1 MKRKLSALS
10 RRYLAALQ
18 EFIEQGAHSR
28 PEAARLL
35 GEEAVLLG
43 METPALAG
51 MHRAEL
57 ASLDLPD
64 RASTDGKRQ
73 TRRAARFLAAASR
86 VTENAPCPAKAAPA
100 RRGQPRA
107 TLTQRTTQ
115 LSAINHLLERG
126 LARRKA
132 AALALRSRG
141 RRNARAL
148 RDSQQLQA
156 RLRHLLRQLLH
167 TQESSRKKLSHQLQD
182 EIAQTLLGINVRLL
196 ALKTSNHGDIDRLT
210 KTIASTQRVV
220 EQFTRSI
227 SRLAQEITLSRPGF
241 RKPTVPT

>member
-1 MKRKLSALS
+1 MKLRLSALS

-18 EFIEQGAHSR
+18 EFIEQGASSR

-43 METPALAG
+43 LNTPALAR
-51 MHRAEL
+51 MHKAEL
-57 ASLDLPD
+57 ASLRLPD
-64 RASTDGKRQ
+64 GSSTNGKRLAG
-73 TRRAARFLAAASR
+73 RAAKFFAAARR
-86 VTENAPCPAKAAPA
+86 VTDNARCPAKSAPA
-100 RRGQPRA
+100 RRAQPGA
-107 TLTQRTTQ
+107 TPTLHTTQ

-126 LARRKA
+126 LVRRKA
-132 AALALRSRG
+132 AELALRSRG

-148 RDSQQLQA
+148 RESQQLQG
-156 RLRHLLRQLLH
+156 RLRHLLRQVLH

-196 ALKTSNHGDIDRLT
+196 ALKTSDHVDIVQLT

-220 EQFTRSI
+220 ELFTRSI
-227 SRLAQEITLSRPGF
+227 SRFAREIALPRPGF
-241 RKPTVPT
+241 REGPVPT